1 MRSPHS
7 AFIIS
12 VTTLL
17 TVGAATVAEAADPAA
32 PPVLKAPPILAASPW
47 RVEFGT
53 RYWFSSGNHKYDYY
67 DAHVPGQLIS
77 RLTFGDL
84 TGHSAETF
92 FRVDHESGVFLKG
105 FLGGGTLASGKL
117 NDEDTVAATKGPYSN
132 TVHVQSGGSLKYVT
146 VDLGYNV
153 VETRLP
159 TASRSGSAPSS
170 ATIISTS
177 G

>member
-1 MRSPHS
+1 M
-7 AFIIS
+7 
-12 VTTLL
+12 
-17 TVGAATVAEAADPAA
+17 
-32 PPVLKAPPILAASPW
+32 
-47 RVEFGT
+47 
-53 RYWFSSGNHKYDYY
+53 
-67 DAHVPGQLIS
+67 IS

-159 TASRSGSAPSS
+159 TGQPVRIGPLLD
-170 ATIISTS
+170 TIISTS